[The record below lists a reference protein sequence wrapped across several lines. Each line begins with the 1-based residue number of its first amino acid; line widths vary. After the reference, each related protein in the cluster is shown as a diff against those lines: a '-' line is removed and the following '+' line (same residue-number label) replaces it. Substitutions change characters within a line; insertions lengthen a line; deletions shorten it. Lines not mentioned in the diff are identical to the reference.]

1 MELCSAS
8 EEVVPL
14 NISSVSGL
22 KKNLWDSFDD
32 DDDDDDVD
40 LEELGRALSEASSLA
55 SHSKK
60 PNVNHHSK
68 SIVKPS
74 PLSQQK
80 RVVDVDSPGKIIL
93 WN

>member
-60 PNVNHHSK
+60 PNVNQHSK

-80 RVVDVDSPGKIIL
+80 RVVDVDSPGIIIL

>member
-14 NISSVSGL
+14 NIASVSGL

-55 SHSKK
+55 YSKK
-60 PNVNHHSK
+60 TNVNQHSK

-80 RVVDVDSPGKIIL
+80 RVVDVDSPGIIIL